1 MAADVGVPAA
11 AAAVVGVPAAAA
23 AAAVCEV
30 VGAVAAL
37 AASIVSFATAVAVA
51 VLFAVAAAASR
62 DSVDVLNGPSPS
74 SIAATAKQAERLK
87 PLHHHQRR
95 HWCCEKTLRRCRSRQ
110 TICLPVPH

>member
-1 MAADVGVPAA
+1 VAADVGVPAA

-62 DSVDVLNGPSPS
+62 DSVDVLNGPSIRVEPFDLS
-74 SIAATAKQAERLK
+74 VNQVKVYRAPPGELRGFMK
-87 PLHHHQRR
+87 PF
-95 HWCCEKTLRRCRSRQ
+95 EE
-110 TICLPVPH
+110 PVQFTDVA